1 MKENFIVI
9 DTETAGGLEYPLAYD
24 IGFIIINREGKEFE
38 RFSFVVYDIY
48 AGQRELMKTAFYAE
62 KLPLYEIG
70 LKNGEYKMV
79 TFFTAKKMV
88 ENLMKKYN
96 VKKVFAY
103 NMGFDRRA
111 LNNTQKFVTNDLYKY
126 FFPFGTEFNCIW
138 HMACQVLMA
147 RPSYIKWALENGFVS
162 SKGNIL
168 TNAEVCYKY
177 ITKDLD
183 FTEKHQGLADVDI
196 EKQILMKCFSQH
208 KKMDTKPYSV
218 CWRLVQK
225 KKAEIE
231 ASAFLPGRD

>member
-9 DTETAGGLEYPLAYD
+9 DTETAGGLENPLAYD
-24 IGFIIINREGKEFE
+24 VGFTVVNRDGKDLE
-38 RFSFVVYDIY
+38 RFSFVVHDIY
-48 AGQRELMKTAFYAE
+48 AEQRELMKTAFYAE

-79 TFFTAKKMV
+79 TFFTIKKMIKD
-88 ENLMKKYN
+88 LMKKYN
-96 VKKVFAY
+96 ATKVYAY

-111 LNNTQKFVTNDLYKY
+111 LNNTQSFVTNNKYKN
-126 FFPFGTEFNCIW
+126 FFPRGTEFNCIW

-147 RPSYIKWALENGFVS
+147 RPSYIKWALKNGFIS

-183 FTEKHQGLADVDI
+183 FKEKHQGLADVDI